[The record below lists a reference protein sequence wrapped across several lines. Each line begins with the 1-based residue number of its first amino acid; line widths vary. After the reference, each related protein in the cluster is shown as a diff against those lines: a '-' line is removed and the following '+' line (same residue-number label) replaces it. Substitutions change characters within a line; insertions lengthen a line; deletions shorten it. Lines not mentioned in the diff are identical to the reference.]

1 MFKFINVY
9 SYSDILKYRLYE
21 NNNEL
26 NKLDKF
32 KKNKKLMTSILM
44 IIINHNNKKLINF
57 IIYIN
62 KFWYFIDFSVMFI
75 YFVWLWF

>member
-32 KKNKKLMTSILM
+32 KKIKN
-44 IIINHNNKKLINF
+44 
-57 IIYIN
+57 
-62 KFWYFIDFSVMFI
+62 
-75 YFVWLWF
+75 